1 METYDVNVID
11 RAVEGNMHLFIRHA
25 VANILQ
31 VSADIVHVGVAKENP
46 SKVFLTD
53 GGHALRVGEE
63 LYLKQFCLQVI
74 HEPGGV
80 RRTGD
85 AERKRHYQELSSK
98 KGLRHSHKEKL
109 LDVQLKMINGED
121 YTVR

>member
-1 METYDVNVID
+1 
-11 RAVEGNMHLFIRHA
+11 MHLFIRHA
-25 VANILQ
+25 VAQVLQ

-63 LYLKQFCLQVI
+63 LYLKHFCLQVV

-80 RRTGD
+80 RRTGAAD
-85 AERKRHYQELSSK
+85 RKRHHQEPTCKPL
-98 KGLRHSHKEKL
+98 
-109 LDVQLKMINGED
+109 
-121 YTVR
+121 T